1 MANWKKII
9 VSGSNAELSNITAS
23 AGLLLPKIAS
33 QSHQSSIQTPLV
45 IDKDG
50 NVSTGSAYA
59 LASGGNTVGGSNLV
73 SNIALIGAGSSL
85 IQTASSVQNV
95 DFNTAD
101 LKNITELTA
110 SKAIFDTIA
119 LSGSS
124 PQGSGSSANLFN
136 ISFSSTESAALT
148 IPSTTLNSIDFK
160 VPVTMSNVPGG
171 SSETKVLLL
180 DNNGRVVTRS
190 NSDLGG
196 VTSVNANTNIS
207 MENSNTTGDVVVQ
220 MDSNLTGLNSV
231 NLNHLTSSEGIFF
244 TSSKNVST
252 EGPKLYKIDYA
263 KVRDGQDNLI
273 PESGSLQITASG
285 LKVEGDIDGDGNITL
300 DGTLSFNGFNFVESS
315 VSVTSGSTQ
324 FGSGSTGSDIPL
336 TTHQFT
342 GSVLITGSN
351 LALDGGILSIPGY
364 ANVATTL
371 GTFLTVDEGGEG
383 AGTGIS
389 TSTFRAFSQSISSS
403 LDSLNDLV
411 IGAGPNSSSL
421 MNFSQSI
428 SSSFDLL
435 NDLVI
440 GVASNSSSLMNFSS
454 SVSTSLDLISSSI
467 FTSNSGI
474 LHFTGSAITIFN
486 TIGNVTSSLHTFT
499 SSVSTSLGALDT
511 FTSSLINA
519 VSFSGTNTFA
529 QGNLNVAGNLIVEGT
544 TTTFN
549 VQDLSIEDRF
559 IVIGSGS
566 SQVDNNIDVGII
578 FETGSFDGV
587 DTTARGMALYFD
599 NSRNRLAVGKHINNV
614 DFTASFDGGQS
625 AFNVGQKG
633 FRAGNMVTV
642 KSTFIEGKNLSTEIG
657 NDTKSAS
664 FGTGEIIIDTNE
676 DIWFYV
682 GADHDDEFPG
692 D

>member
-1 MANWKKII
+1 
-9 VSGSNAELSNITAS
+9 
-23 AGLLLPKIAS
+23 
-33 QSHQSSIQTPLV
+33 
-45 IDKDG
+45 
-50 NVSTGSAYA
+50 
-59 LASGGNTVGGSNLV
+59 
-73 SNIALIGAGSSL
+73 
-85 IQTASSVQNV
+85 
-95 DFNTAD
+95 
-101 LKNITELTA
+101 
-110 SKAIFDTIA
+110 
-119 LSGSS
+119 
-124 PQGSGSSANLFN
+124 
-136 ISFSSTESAALT
+136 
-148 IPSTTLNSIDFK
+148 
-160 VPVTMSNVPGG
+160 
-171 SSETKVLLL
+171 
-180 DNNGRVVTRS
+180 
-190 NSDLGG
+190 
-196 VTSVNANTNIS
+196 
-207 MENSNTTGDVVVQ
+207 
-220 MDSNLTGLNSV
+220 
-231 NLNHLTSSEGIFF
+231 
-244 TSSKNVST
+244 
-252 EGPKLYKIDYA
+252 
-263 KVRDGQDNLI
+263 
-273 PESGSLQITASG
+273 
-285 LKVEGDIDGDGNITL
+285 
-300 DGTLSFNGFNFVESS
+300 
-315 VSVTSGSTQ
+315 
-324 FGSGSTGSDIPL
+324 
-336 TTHQFT
+336 
-342 GSVLITGSN
+342 
-351 LALDGGILSIPGY
+351 
-364 ANVATTL
+364 
-371 GTFLTVDEGGEG
+371 
-383 AGTGIS
+383 
-389 TSTFRAFSQSISSS
+389 
-403 LDSLNDLV
+403 
-411 IGAGPNSSSL
+411 
-421 MNFSQSI
+421 
-428 SSSFDLL
+428 
-435 NDLVI
+435 
-440 GVASNSSSLMNFSS
+440 MNFSS

>member
-1 MANWKKII
+1 MN
-9 VSGSNAELSNITAS
+9 
-23 AGLLLPKIAS
+23 
-33 QSHQSSIQTPLV
+33 
-45 IDKDG
+45 
-50 NVSTGSAYA
+50 
-59 LASGGNTVGGSNLV
+59 
-73 SNIALIGAGSSL
+73 
-85 IQTASSVQNV
+85 
-95 DFNTAD
+95 
-101 LKNITELTA
+101 
-110 SKAIFDTIA
+110 
-119 LSGSS
+119 
-124 PQGSGSSANLFN
+124 
-136 ISFSSTESAALT
+136 
-148 IPSTTLNSIDFK
+148 
-160 VPVTMSNVPGG
+160 
-171 SSETKVLLL
+171 
-180 DNNGRVVTRS
+180 
-190 NSDLGG
+190 
-196 VTSVNANTNIS
+196 
-207 MENSNTTGDVVVQ
+207 
-220 MDSNLTGLNSV
+220 SNLTGLNNV
-231 NLNHLTSSEGIFF
+231 DLNQLTSSKAIFF
-244 TSSKNVST
+244 TSSKDTST

-263 KVRDGQDNLI
+263 KIRDDQGNLI

-324 FGSGSTGSDIPL
+324 FGSGSTGADIPL

-351 LALDGGILSIPGY
+351 LALDGDGVNGGVLSIPGY
-364 ANVATTL
+364 ANVAATL
-371 GTFLTVDEGGEG
+371 GTFLTIDEGGQG

-389 TSTFRAFSQSISSS
+389 TTTFRAFSQSISSS

-411 IGAGPNSSSL
+411 IGVGPNSSSL

-435 NDLVI
+435 NNLVI
-440 GVASNSSSLMNFSS
+440 GAGPNSSSLMNFSS
-454 SVSTSLDLISSSI
+454 SVTASLDLISSSL
-467 FTSNSGI
+467 FTSTSGL

-486 TIGNVTSSLHTFT
+486 TIAIVTSSLHTFT

-511 FTSSLINA
+511 FTSSLVNA

-529 QGNLNVAGNLIVEGT
+529 QGNLNVAGNLTVQGT

-614 DFTASFDGGQS
+614 DFTASFDGGFGAQE
-625 AFNVGQKG
+625 ANNVGQKG
-633 FRAGNMVTV
+633 IRAGNMVTA
-642 KSTFIEGKNLSTEIG
+642 KSTNIQGKNLSTDIG
-657 NDTKSAS
+657 NDINSAS
-664 FGTGEIIIDTNE
+664 FGTGEIVIDINE

-682 GADHDDEFPG
+682 GADHNDEFPPS